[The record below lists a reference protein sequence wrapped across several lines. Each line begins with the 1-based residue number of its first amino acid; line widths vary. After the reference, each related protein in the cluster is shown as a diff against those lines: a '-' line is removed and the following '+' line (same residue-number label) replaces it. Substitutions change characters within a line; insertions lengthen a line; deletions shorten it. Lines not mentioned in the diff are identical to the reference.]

1 MTTDPFHR
9 RTLIEITRL
18 HDVQRRPRRVA
29 IGQFDGV
36 HRGHRTLIEGCDT
49 VVTFEPHPK
58 SIVGREPPPPILSP
72 LAHKAR
78 LLRLVGVR
86 ELVVVDFDEARAH
99 QSPEDFVNEV
109 LVRRLGA
116 VEVSVGANFRYGH
129 RASGDTT
136 RLAADGR
143 FAVRV
148 AELLELGGQPVS
160 STRIR
165 GLIAAGELTHA
176 AELLGSCVHLA
187 ATVRC
192 PAPSA
197 HFDDVGA
204 LLTFP
209 YLSALP
215 PAGEYGCLAGG
226 EMARLTVTRIDAGQR
241 RVAGWLNG
249 PAVEIR
255 PGAPVEIDMST
266 DLAPATLVA

>member
-9 RTLIEITRL
+9 RTLIGITRL
-18 HDVQRRPRRVA
+18 HDVQRRPRRIA

-78 LLRLVGVR
+78 LLRSVGVR

-99 QSPEDFVNEV
+99 QSPEAFVNEV
-109 LVRRLGA
+109 LVGRLGA

-129 RASGDTT
+129 RAAGDTT
-136 RLAADGR
+136 TLARDGR

-148 AELLELGGQPVS
+148 AELLDVGGEPVS

-165 GLIAAGELTHA
+165 GLIAAGELTAA
-176 AELLGSCVHLA
+176 AELLGSCVHLE

-192 PAPSA
+192 PAPGA
-197 HFDDVGA
+197 DFDDVGA
-204 LLTFP
+204 LLMFP
-209 YLSALP
+209 HYSALP
-215 PAGEYGCLAGG
+215 PAGEYGCLVGG
-226 EMARLTVTRIDAGQR
+226 ETAQLTVTAIDAVRR

-255 PGAPVEIDMST
+255 PGAPVEIDLST